1 MFEDKNNNKKEEN
14 IIIDKVNN
22 YNFDINKF
30 LAFDINNKNF
40 KITNKGEIRLKPD
53 SNFFEGKT
61 IFKGIKISYDELLE
75 IFKEKKLV
83 TDPEYS
89 ILKSNY
95 EPVNYYNNE
104 AVIKDGS
111 LFENMIQ
118 DIINFDHE
126 LCLLDSKIYSSNRAI
141 KDLEEKFTSFTSII
155 CQLKDEISDLK
166 REIETLK
173 ENNNIE
179 NEQIEKKT
187 HYNIIIKI

>member
-75 IFKEKKLV
+75 IFKEK
-83 TDPEYS
+83 
-89 ILKSNY
+89 N
-95 EPVNYYNNE
+95 
-104 AVIKDGS
+104 
-111 LFENMIQ
+111 
-118 DIINFDHE
+118 
-126 LCLLDSKIYSSNRAI
+126 
-141 KDLEEKFTSFTSII
+141 
-155 CQLKDEISDLK
+155 
-166 REIETLK
+166 
-173 ENNNIE
+173 
-179 NEQIEKKT
+179 
-187 HYNIIIKI
+187 